1 LAKFATVEEE
11 QKYLRSIEEGE
22 RVAEEGNSM
31 MTGWEGTT
39 YRSERG
45 MCVKWDNII
54 DGGQLSTAL
63 THGTRRIRD
72 LTCPFVQG
80 IVAWGSN
87 LKLTENVEP
96 KSEEERVCLLIERET
111 VRELIRRLKRAKAT
125 INPSSVD

>member
-1 LAKFATVEEE
+1 MQFKTVKEE
-11 QKYLRSIEEGE
+11 QEYLNSLVEGE

-63 THGTRRIRD
+63 THGTRRLRD
-72 LTCPFVQG
+72 LTCPFVKG

-87 LKLTENVEP
+87 LKLTEDVKPQSEP
-96 KSEEERVCLLIERET
+96 ERICLSIERET
-111 VRELIRRLKRAKAT
+111 VMELIRRLKRAKANT
-125 INPSSVD
+125 RSIDF